1 MIRPDLHLHTNAS
14 DGIFDAVQIA
24 RLVQRANVTFFSVT
38 DHDTLDALPKAADAA
53 YDRGLA
59 FLPGVEISTE
69 GDDEIHILGYGVRY
83 GDEALTGC
91 LAQAAQDR
99 RNRILAMADKLKALG
114 MELPMQAVIARAGS
128 SLGRPHLA
136 RAMMER
142 GFVESVQQ
150 AFDQYLGKGRPAY
163 LPRATMTA
171 SQAISLLRDRG
182 AVPVLAHPGLIRWP
196 LERLLPMLKV
206 WQEAGLRGIEVYH
219 PANQGNYSYWD
230 SLARQRGLLV
240 TGGSDFHDGTSSH
253 GQIGETANF
262 WPSASDDAWALYRAA
277 KSAYAT

>member
-1 MIRPDLHLHTNAS
+1 MIRPDLHLHTIAS
-14 DGIFDAVQIA
+14 DGVFSAGQIA
-24 RLVQRANVTFFSVT
+24 RLVQRADVTFFSVT
-38 DHDTLDALPKAADAA
+38 DHDTMDALPQAADAA

-59 FLPGVEISTE
+59 FVPGVEISAE
-69 GDDEIHILGYGVRY
+69 GDDEIHILGYGVKY
-83 GDEALTGC
+83 GDGTLTSC
-91 LAQAAQDR
+91 LIQAARDR
-99 RNRILAMADKLKALG
+99 QRRILDMAEKLKTLG
-114 MELPMQAVIARAGS
+114 MPLPMDEVLARAGG

-142 GFVESVQQ
+142 GYVESVQQ

-171 SQAISLLRDRG
+171 TQAISLLRDRG

-196 LERLLPMLKV
+196 IEKLLPMLKV

-219 PANQGNYSYWD
+219 PANQGNYPYWD
-230 SLARQRGLLV
+230 KLARQRGLLV

-253 GQIGETANF
+253 GQIGETVAS
-262 WPSASDDAWALYRAA
+262 WPNACDDAWALYRAA
-277 KSAYAT
+277 K

>member
-1 MIRPDLHLHTNAS
+1 MIRPDLHLHTTAS
-14 DGIFDAVQIA
+14 DGVFSAEEIA
-24 RLVQRANVTFFSVT
+24 KLVQRADVTFFAVT
-38 DHDTLDALPKAADAA
+38 DHDTMDALPDAIDAA

-69 GDDEIHILGYGVRY
+69 GDDEIHILGYGVKY
-83 GDEALTGC
+83 QDETLASC
-91 LAQAAQDR
+91 LRQAVKDR
-99 RNRILAMADKLKALG
+99 RDRILAMAEKLKALG
-114 MELPMQAVIARAGS
+114 MALPMDEVIARAGG

-136 RAMMER
+136 RAMMDM
-142 GFVESVQQ
+142 GYVESVQQ
-150 AFDQYLGKGRPAY
+150 AFDLYLGKGKSAY

-206 WQEAGLRGIEVYH
+206 WQDAGLRGIEVYH
-219 PANQGNYSYWD
+219 PANQANYPYWAR
-230 SLARQRGLLV
+230 LARQRGLLV

-253 GQIGETANF
+253 GQIGETAAA
-262 WPSASDDAWALYRAA
+262 WPGACDDAWALYRAA
-277 KSAYAT
+277 K

>member
-1 MIRPDLHLHTNAS
+1 MIRPDLHLHTTAS
-14 DGIFDAVQIA
+14 DGVYSAEELA

-38 DHDTLDALPKAADAA
+38 DHDTLDALPEAIDAA

-69 GDDEIHILGYGVRY
+69 GDEEIHILGYGVKDQ
-83 GDEALTGC
+83 DEVLISC
-91 LAQAAQDR
+91 LKKAAQDR
-99 RNRILAMADKLKALG
+99 HDRILAMAEKLNALG
-114 MELPMQAVIARAGS
+114 MPLPMEDVIASAGG

-136 RAMMER
+136 RAMMDK
-142 GFVESVQQ
+142 GYVESVQQ
-150 AFDQYLGKGRPAY
+150 AFDLYLGKGKPAY

-171 SQAISLLRDRG
+171 AQAISLLRDRG

-206 WQEAGLRGIEVYH
+206 WQDAGLRGVEVYH
-219 PANQGNYSYWD
+219 PANQGNYLYWD
-230 SLARQRGLLV
+230 KLARQRGLLV

-253 GQIGETANF
+253 GQIGETAGD
-262 WPSASDDAWALYRAA
+262 WPNACDDAWALYRAA
-277 KSAYAT
+277 K

>member
-1 MIRPDLHLHTNAS
+1 MIRPDLHLHTTAS
-14 DGIFDAVQIA
+14 DGIYNAEQIA

-38 DHDTLDALPKAADAA
+38 DHDTLGALPEAADAA

-83 GDEALTGC
+83 GDEELTAC
-91 LAQAAQDR
+91 LTQAAQDR
-99 RNRILAMADKLKALG
+99 QNRIFAMAEKLKAFG
-114 MELPMQAVIARAGS
+114 MTLPMDEVTASAGG

-142 GFVESVQQ
+142 GYVESVQQ
-150 AFDQYLGKGRPAY
+150 AFEQYLGKGRPAY
-163 LPRATMTA
+163 LPRAPMTA
-171 SQAISLLRDRG
+171 SQAITLLRDRG

-206 WQEAGLRGIEVYH
+206 WQDAGLRGIEVYH
-219 PANQGNYSYWD
+219 PANQGNYPYWD
-230 SLARQRGLLV
+230 QLARRRGLLV

-253 GQIGETANF
+253 GQIGETASA
-262 WPSASDDAWALYRAA
+262 WPNACDDAWALYRAA
-277 KSAYAT
+277 KSTYAP